1 MKNYAYNVNTYGE
14 NVEATFRTNDV
25 RDALDTFLKG
35 GAQGIHCDLVNGYTG
50 EVLAIINCPG
60 CEDYATDETMLMIKG
75 MIFEA
80 WEGEE
85 IAPEAE
91 EDEPA
96 CHYCDGP
103 VNVNGVCQ
111 HCGVEDNT
119 LRADP
124 EEIEPDDLFAFL
136 EQMVAE
142 GKAVKLG
149 GMPS

>member
-14 NVEATFRTNDV
+14 NDEATFRTNDV

-85 IAPEAE
+85 VAPEAE
-91 EDEPA
+91 ED
-96 CHYCDGP
+96 
-103 VNVNGVCQ
+103 
-111 HCGVEDNT
+111 
-119 LRADP
+119 DP
-124 EEIEPDDLFAFL
+124 EPEAVEPDDLFEFL

>member
-1 MKNYAYNVNTYGE
+1 MKNYAYNVNAYGE
-14 NVEATFRTNDV
+14 SNESTYRTNDV
-25 RDALDTFLKG
+25 RDALDAFLKSE
-35 GAQGIHCDLVNGYTG
+35 ASGIHCDLLNGYTG
-50 EVLAIINCPG
+50 EVLAIANSPSG
-60 CEDYATDETMLMIKG
+60 EYYATDEITLMIKG

-80 WEGEE
+80 WEGEN

-103 VNVNGVCQ
+103 VNANGVCQ
-111 HCGVEDNT
+111 HCGVEDDT
-119 LRADP
+119 LRVEP

>member
-1 MKNYAYNVNTYGE
+1 MKNYAYHVNTYGE
-14 NVEATFRTNDV
+14 NDEATFRTNAV
-25 RDALDTFLKG
+25 RDALDTFLKA

-50 EVLAIINCPG
+50 ETLAITNCPG

-85 IAPEAE
+85 VAPEAE
-91 EDEPA
+91 ED
-96 CHYCDGP
+96 
-103 VNVNGVCQ
+103 
-111 HCGVEDNT
+111 
-119 LRADP
+119 DP
-124 EEIEPDDLFAFL
+124 EAEEDDSEPKAIEPDDLFALL

>member
-1 MKNYAYNVNTYGE
+1 MKNYAYHVNTYGE
-14 NVEATFRTNDV
+14 NDEATFRTNDV

-50 EVLAIINCPG
+50 EVLAIINCPN

-96 CHYCDGP
+96 CGQCGGP
-103 VNVNGVCQ
+103 VNANGACQ
-111 HCGVEDNT
+111 HCGVVDDT
-119 LRADP
+119 LRAEEDGSEVETMDP
-124 EEIEPDDLFAFL
+124 YTLFELFGQLGDLF
-136 EQMVAE
+136 
-142 GKAVKLG
+142 
-149 GMPS
+149 S

>member
-14 NVEATFRTNDV
+14 NDEATFRTNDV

-85 IAPEAE
+85 VASEAE
-91 EDEPA
+91 EDDLEPES
-96 CHYCDGP
+96 
-103 VNVNGVCQ
+103 V
-111 HCGVEDNT
+111 
-119 LRADP
+119 
-124 EEIEPDDLFAFL
+124 EPDDLFTLL
-136 EQMVAE
+136 EQMVDE